1 MKQRLVGLL
10 LTLLLLA
17 LAQEFVPP
25 TAELERRDKKI
36 IAQQTDPQGTF
47 VIDYGDVAVG
57 QLAALDLEQRTLT
70 LDGDR
75 AYWLAPDSRL
85 VEKGQPITLNKLQV
99 GDYLELAYND
109 NNKNDEGQAQ
119 IMRLNR
125 LDAAPTGATDETY
138 VRFVLSDPRP
148 SRVRIQFG
156 DDTLAFGNL
165 AVVEK
170 GLQES
175 VSLSDGSATFNAEDF
190 TLEFAP
196 RDTPGSVE
204 LRQGKSVVFG
214 SRLEYDNNT
223 GKAAV
228 TGPIR
233 LERTSDDPLKGSA
246 QAMVYDV
253 DSEDLQ
259 LSGGLQLDQNDRMTT
274 AETAIVREGEGFAY
288 LYGSPVRSEGPEG
301 VVEGKRVRYS
311 LDNGDIVVLEGVRAE
326 FDD

>member
-1 MKQRLVGLL
+1 MNRWVVGI
-10 LTLLLLA
+10 LLLLVA

-57 QLAALDLEQRTLT
+57 RLASVDLEQKTLV
-70 LDGDR
+70 LDDER
-75 AYWLAPDSRL
+75 AFWIAADSRL
-85 VEKGQPITLNKLQV
+85 VEKGGLLSLEQLEV
-99 GDYLELAYND
+99 GDYLELAYNA
-109 NNKNDEGQAQ
+109 NNKNDQDFPQ

-125 LDAAPTGATDETY
+125 LEAAPAEAPDPDETY
-138 VRFVLSDPRP
+138 VRFVLSDPQP

-156 DDTLAFGNL
+156 EDTLAFGNL

-170 GLQES
+170 GLKEA
-175 VSLSDGSATFNAEDF
+175 VSLSDGRASFDPETF

-196 RDTPGSVE
+196 RSTPEAVE
-204 LRQGKSVVFG
+204 VRQGKSVAFG
-214 SRLEYDNNT
+214 TRLDYDNDT

-246 QAMVYDV
+246 QNLVYDV
-253 DSEDLQ
+253 DSEDLL
-259 LSGGLQLDQNDRMTT
+259 LSGGIQLEQNDRKTT
-274 AETAIVREGEGFAY
+274 ATTAIVREQEGFAF
-288 LYGSPVRSEGPEG
+288 LYGNPVRSEGPDG

-311 LDNGDIVVLEGVRAE
+311 LENGDIVVLEGVKAE
-326 FDD
+326 FND

>member
-1 MKQRLVGLL
+1 MKRPLVGLL
-10 LTLLLLA
+10 LLMLLA

-36 IAQQTDPQGTF
+36 IAQQTDPKGTF

-57 QLAALDLEQRTLT
+57 QLAVLDLEKKTLT
-70 LDGDR
+70 LEGGGGF
-75 AYWLAPDSRL
+75 WLAPDSRL
-85 VEKGQPITLNKLQV
+85 VEKGQAITLDKLQV
-99 GDYLELAYND
+99 GDYLELAYNN
-109 NNKNDEGQAQ
+109 NNKNQEGQAQ
-119 IMRLNR
+119 IMRLNL
-125 LDAAPTGATDETY
+125 LDTLPQEATAETY

-148 SRVRIQFG
+148 SRVQIQFG

-170 GLQES
+170 GLQEA

-190 TLEFAP
+190 SLEFAP
-196 RDTPGSVE
+196 RNTPGSVE

-214 SRLEYDNNT
+214 SRLDYDNAT

-228 TGPIR
+228 TGPVR
-233 LERTSDDPLKGSA
+233 LERTSNEPLKGSA
-246 QAMVYDV
+246 QSMVYDV

-259 LSGGLQLDQNDRMTT
+259 LSGGLQLDQNDRKTT
-274 AETAIVREGEGFAY
+274 ADTAIVREGEGFAY
-288 LYGSPVRSEGPEG
+288 LYGNPVRSEGPRG

-311 LDNGDIVVLEGVRAE
+311 LENGDIVVLEGIRAE